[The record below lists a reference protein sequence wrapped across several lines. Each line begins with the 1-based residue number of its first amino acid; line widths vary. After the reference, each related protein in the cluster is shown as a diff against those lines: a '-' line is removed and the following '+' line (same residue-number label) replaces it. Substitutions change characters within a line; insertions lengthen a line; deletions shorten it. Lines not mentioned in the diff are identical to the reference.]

1 MLRLKS
7 RASCQCF
14 KDNTTSCATNV
25 TIAQPRNAPPRPNRT
40 KAYMAKGMEDT
51 KVVGTFVPNT
61 NSVQDSYFMSGGFGT
76 PNSNNRKQDTLAN
89 RDQPELSQV
98 QSNNS
103 LVGTLAQ
110 QGTMFK
116 MGYMTKSQSKLE
128 ANTGSMDRLSRLK
141 ALQIAKSRSHPNDN

>member
-14 KDNTTSCATNV
+14 TNNTTSCATNV

-61 NSVQDSYFMSGGFGT
+61 NSVQDSYFMSGGYGS
-76 PNSNNRKQDTLAN
+76 PDSHNRKQDTLGKRDKSPLSAVSGNWVKGSAYAN
-89 RDQPELSQV
+89 
-98 QSNNS
+98 
-103 LVGTLAQ
+103 
-110 QGTMFK
+110 
-116 MGYMTKSQSKLE
+116 GYITKSQSKLE
-128 ANTGSMDRLSRLK
+128 ANTGSMDRLGRLK
-141 ALQIAKSRSHPNDN
+141 AKSIANSKTNPIPL